1 MSVAQNGKRERR
13 TILLVTEGPED
24 MDGLQGQLDEA
35 GYDVAHAAGIEGAA
49 GKVESDLPDLVLLGV
64 TAPVANAVE
73 FCKRL
78 RSCPETEA
86 IPIIAI
92 ADDRGCGEAEQVL
105 EAGADGFVCRPFQGP
120 ELLTRVRTLLRVKDL
135 HDRVAHQNRE
145 LLDVNARL
153 DRLNQELM
161 SRNRELEEG
170 MVMARRL
177 QEALLPQQYPHVRN
191 ISFSHTYSPAET
203 IGGDFFQI
211 IGMLDGRAAIFLADV
226 SGHGVRAAIVSSI
239 VKTVID
245 YIDLNDKTP
254 TEVLKDFNSRFR
266 GVLGPL
272 APQIYATGVI
282 MMVDGAKRSVA
293 IACAGHPC
301 PLHVDKRAMTAE
313 PLMELDYCGPAL
325 GFLVDPDYPTVVKEL
340 AVGDIVLGFTDG
352 VYEVLNPKGKMFG
365 LTRLQKLV
373 ADNARLIPR
382 DLIQRVVTETEQFRG
397 TPRRPDDVCLITVEV
412 H

>member
-13 TILLVTEGPED
+13 IILLVTDGPED
-24 MDGLQGQLDEA
+24 TDGLQVQLDEA
-35 GYDVAHAAGIEGAA
+35 GYDVAYAAGIEEAA

-64 TAPVANAVE
+64 TAPMANAVE

-105 EAGADGFVCRPFQGP
+105 EAGADGFVCRPFQGA

-145 LLDVNARL
+145 LMDVNARL

-301 PLHVDKRAMTAE
+301 PLHVDKQAMTAE

-373 ADNARLIPR
+373 ADNARLVPR